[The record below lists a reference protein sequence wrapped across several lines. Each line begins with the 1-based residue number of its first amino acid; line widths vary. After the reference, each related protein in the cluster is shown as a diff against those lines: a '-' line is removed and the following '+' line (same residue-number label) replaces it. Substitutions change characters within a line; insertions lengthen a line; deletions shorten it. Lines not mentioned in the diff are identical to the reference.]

1 MSGKKNIESIYPASR
16 QQKGMLF
23 ETLSA
28 ARPGIHME
36 RLAGR
41 LAGPL
46 DLAAFQ
52 RAWQH
57 VAARHSVLRTA
68 FAWKGQEEPLQVVVE
83 RIRLPLEVQDLRS
96 LSAAEQEAVLGRH
109 LAADLA
115 ETFDMSKPPLMRLTL
130 FRTGEAEHRL
140 VWTHHHILM
149 DGWCRP
155 IVVGEVMSFYQAFSR
170 GQELDLPPVRPYR
183 DYIAWLRG
191 KEAEMPRAESFWR
204 EALGGFTRPTPL
216 GVAAPPAPFDPQ
228 ARHQVSEARLP
239 SGPTA
244 ALQDLARRG
253 RLTFNTLVQGVWALL
268 LSRYSGESDVLFG
281 TTVSGRPEELAGV
294 ESMVGLFIN
303 TLPFRVQVDP
313 AAGAW
318 TWLQSLQT
326 RFLDLR
332 AYEYCSAGQVH
343 QWSELSALTPL
354 YESLLVF
361 ENYPVQPGEGGAPE
375 DASGLAFEMDAARSA
390 GAITRHPLTL
400 LAAEGTELTLSL
412 LHDSRRLDGEDV
424 ARIAGHVVNLLTAL
438 AAEPEQPLGRLLER
452 IPPGE
457 IPKWRSLPGEGQGAR
472 RPYVAPR
479 TSMEETLATLWAQI
493 LRVPRVGV
501 DDSFLELGGHSLL
514 ATELLS
520 RINETFQVNLPL
532 LTLYESPSLG
542 DLAAAIVQTQAER
555 ADAEALAKLLDEVE
569 GMEAE
574 QLQAALAPAG
584 PGQEERAG
592 E

>member
-28 ARPGIHME
+28 AQPGIHME

-46 DLAAFQ
+46 DLAAFE
-52 RAWQH
+52 RAWQR

-83 RIRLPLEVQDLRS
+83 RIKLQLEVQDLRG
-96 LSAAEQEAVLGRH
+96 LPAGEQEAALGH
-109 LAADLA
+109 YLAADLA
-115 ETFDMSKPPLMRLTL
+115 QGFDMSKPPLMRLAL

-140 VWTHHHILM
+140 VWTHHHVLM

-155 IVVGEVMSFYQAFSR
+155 LVVGEVMSFYQAFSR

-191 KEAEMPRAESFWR
+191 KEAEMPGAESFWR
-204 EALGGFTRPTPL
+204 ETLSGFTRPTPL
-216 GVAAPPAPFDPQ
+216 GVAAPPAPFDPR

-239 SGPTA
+239 AGPTA
-244 ALQDLARRG
+244 ALQDLARRS
-253 RLTFNTLVQGVWALL
+253 RLTVNTLVQGVWALL
-268 LSRYSGESDVLFG
+268 LCRYSGERDVIFG
-281 TTVSGRPEELAGV
+281 TTVSGRPEELEGV

-303 TLPFRVQVDP
+303 TLPFRVPVDP
-313 AAGAW
+313 AASAW
-318 TWLQSLQT
+318 AWLQGLQT

-332 AYEYCSAGQVH
+332 AYEHCSAGQVH
-343 QWSELSALTPL
+343 QWSEASPLTPL

-361 ENYPVQPGEGGAPE
+361 ENYPVQPSAAGTSQEPFE
-375 DASGLAFEMDAARSA
+375 LAFEMDGARSA
-390 GAITRHPLTL
+390 GAITRHPLTV
-400 LAAEGTELTLSL
+400 LASEGAELTLSL
-412 LHDSRRLDGEDV
+412 IHDSRRLDGEDV
-424 ARIAGHVVNLLTAL
+424 ARIGGHAVDLLTAL
-438 AAEPEQPLGRLLER
+438 AAEPEQPAGRLLER
-452 IPPGE
+452 VPAGE
-457 IPKWRSLPGEGQGAR
+457 IPRWRSLPGEGEGAR
-472 RPYVAPR
+472 RPYLAPR
-479 TSMEETLATLWAQI
+479 TATEETLATLWAQV

-501 DDSFLELGGHSLL
+501 GDSFLELGGHSLL

-520 RINETFQVNLPL
+520 RINETFQMSLPL
-532 LTLYESPSLG
+532 LSLYEAPSLG
-542 DLAAAIVQTQAER
+542 DLAAVIVQTQAGK
-555 ADAEALAKLLDEVE
+555 ADAEALARLLDEVE
-569 GMEAE
+569 GMQAE
-574 QLQAALAPAG
+574 QLQAALAPSWPDQG
-584 PGQEERAG
+584 ERAG